1 MLHRTWL
8 MAVICGTGVV
18 LLIFRHPLIS
28 ELFHQHIPHRP
39 QRRLFLA
46 AISFVLT
53 FGVTRSLA
61 YANYPHLGPFHD
73 IYIRGRHIHH
83 LVWGMLLLLAVGY
96 GWLVETGT
104 ASVSSSVLA
113 SRTLDGREILAL
125 DRFDKS
131 DGTEINLKSFCMEAS
146 KT

>member
-8 MAVICGTGVV
+8 LAVICGTRVV

-83 LVWGMLLLLAVGY
+83 LAWGMLLLLAVGY

-104 ASVSSSVLA
+104 GSVSSSVLA